1 MQTARG
7 ASLSDADDPDDP
19 APGNSKPGNSE
30 PSDPTQHNSRLG
42 NPKLGNPK
50 REDSKLVDSGPA
62 GAHLDRR
69 RDRRILGLF
78 GVVAGVT
85 YLLDQITK
93 YLAIHRLDPTSPR
106 QVFDGVLRLDLARNA
121 GAAFS
126 TGRGYTIVLSLVA
139 LGVIA
144 VILRAARSLRSR
156 TWAVALGLILGG
168 ALGNVSDRLFRAPGP
183 LRGHVVDFLQLP
195 HWPIFNVADVAIS
208 SAAFLFVWLSV
219 RGVRLDGGVEG

>member
-7 ASLSDADDPDDP
+7 ASLSDADDPGDPPTGNSNPGTSKPDDP
-19 APGNSKPGNSE
+19 RQRNSKLGNSK
-30 PSDPTQHNSRLG
+30 LG
-42 NPKLGNPK
+42 N
-50 REDSKLVDSGPA
+50 SGPA
-62 GAHLDRR
+62 GAHVDRR
-69 RDRRILGLF
+69 RDGRILRLF

-93 YLAIHRLDPTSPR
+93 YLAIHHLDPTSPR
-106 QVFDGVLRLDLARNA
+106 QVVDGVLRLDLARNA

-144 VILRAARSLRSR
+144 VILRVARSLRSR

-168 ALGNVSDRLFRAPGP
+168 ALGNVTDRLFREPGP

-208 SAAFLFVWLSV
+208 SAAFLFVLLSV
-219 RGVRLDGGVEG
+219 RGVRLDGGMEG